1 VSAAQHL
8 GLGLYQPGDSVLHR
22 APAGAKLAALAIAA
36 VAVLR
41 VSAVGTLGLAVAATV
56 VIAAVAHVPWRTCL
70 AQLRPICWFA
80 IPLLGFQWLTAGP
93 TRAAVVVG
101 QLFVLVLLAALVTL
115 TTQVTAIL
123 DAFEAA
129 LRPLERFGVSPTRV
143 GLVLALTVR
152 CIPLVAQTYAE
163 AREAQ
168 RSRGLERSPAALV
181 VPLVVRLLKK
191 ADALGAALAARG
203 IDD

>member
-1 VSAAQHL
+1 MSAAQPL
-8 GLGLYQPGDSVLHR
+8 VLGLYLPGDSVLHR
-22 APAGAKLAALAIAA
+22 APAGAKLVALAIVA

-41 VSAVGTLGLAVAATV
+41 TSTVDALGLAAATALAVAAL
-56 VIAAVAHVPWRTCL
+56 AHIPFRTCL
-70 AQLRPICWFA
+70 AQLRPVCWFA
-80 IPLLGFQWLTAGP
+80 LPLLGFQWLTAGP

-101 QLFVLVLLAALVTL
+101 QLLVLVLVAALVTL
-115 TTQVTAIL
+115 TTQVTAML

-163 AREAQ
+163 ARQAQ
-168 RSRGLERSPAALV
+168 RSRGLERSPVALA

-191 ADALGAALAARG
+191 ADAMGAALAARG
-203 IDD
+203 LDD

>member
-1 VSAAQHL
+1 MSAAQPL
-8 GLGLYQPGDSVLHR
+8 VLGLYLPGDSVLHR
-22 APAGAKLAALAIAA
+22 APAGAKLVALAIVA

-41 VSAVGTLGLAVAATV
+41 TSTVDALGLAAATTLAVAAL
-56 VIAAVAHVPWRTCL
+56 AHIPFRTCL
-70 AQLRPICWFA
+70 AQLRPVCWFA
-80 IPLLGFQWLTAGP
+80 LPLLGFQWLTAGP

-101 QLFVLVLLAALVTL
+101 QLLVLVLVAALVTL
-115 TTQVTAIL
+115 TTQVTAML
-123 DAFEAA
+123 DAFEGA

-163 AREAQ
+163 ARQAQ
-168 RSRGLERSPAALV
+168 RSRGLERSPVALA

-203 IDD
+203 LDD

>member
-1 VSAAQHL
+1 MSAAQPL
-8 GLGLYQPGDSVLHR
+8 VLGLYLPGDSVLHR
-22 APAGAKLAALAIAA
+22 APAGAKLVALAIVA

-41 VSAVGTLGLAVAATV
+41 TSTVDALGLAAATTLAVAAL
-56 VIAAVAHVPWRTCL
+56 AHIPFRTCL
-70 AQLRPICWFA
+70 AQLRPVCWFA
-80 IPLLGFQWLTAGP
+80 LPLLGFQWLTAGP

-101 QLFVLVLLAALVTL
+101 QLLVLVLVAALVTL
-115 TTQVTAIL
+115 TTQVTAML

-163 AREAQ
+163 ARQAQ
-168 RSRGLERSPAALV
+168 RSRGLERSPVALA

-203 IDD
+203 LDD